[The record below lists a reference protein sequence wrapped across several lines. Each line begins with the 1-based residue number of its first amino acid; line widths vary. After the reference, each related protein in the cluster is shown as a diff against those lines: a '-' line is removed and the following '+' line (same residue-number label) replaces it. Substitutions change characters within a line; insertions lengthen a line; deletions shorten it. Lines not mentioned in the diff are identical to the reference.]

1 MELSHLDEH
10 GNARMV
16 DVTEKV
22 NTLRVA
28 TASGIVTMDAST
40 LHLIQSHGLPKG
52 DVLATAR
59 IAGIQGAKRT
69 HELIP
74 MCHNLPLDAVEVNFT
89 IDEGNNAIHIE
100 ATAKCVWKTG
110 VEMEAM
116 TAVAIA
122 GLTIYDMV
130 KAVDKHVVISEIK
143 LEQKSGGKSGE
154 FIRQRKVL

>member
-1 MELSHLDEH
+1 MELTHLDKK

-16 DVTEKV
+16 DVSEKSA
-22 NTLRVA
+22 TLRSA

-40 LHLIQSHGLPKG
+40 LTLIQNQGLPKG

-74 MCHNLPLDAVEVNFT
+74 MCHNLPIDAVSVDFAFDMPNHC
-89 IDEGNNAIHIE
+89 IRIE
-100 ATAKCVWKTG
+100 ATVKCFWKTG

-130 KAVDKHVVISEIK
+130 KAVDKHVVISEVR
-143 LEQKSGGKSGE
+143 LEKKNGGKSGE
-154 FIRQRKVL
+154 FIRERKVM

>member
-1 MELSHLDEH
+1 MKLTHVDEK

-16 DVTEKV
+16 DVSEKSA
-22 NTLRVA
+22 TLRSA

-40 LHLIQSHGLPKG
+40 LTLIQNQGLPKG

-59 IAGIQGAKRT
+59 IAGIMGAKRT

-74 MCHNLPLDAVEVNFT
+74 MCHNLPIDAVSVDFE
-89 IDEGNNAIHIE
+89 IDKLHQCIRIE
-100 ATAKCVWKTG
+100 ATVKCFWKTG

-116 TAVAIA
+116 SAIAIA

-130 KAVDKHVVISEIK
+130 KAVDKHVVISEIR
-143 LEQKSGGKSGE
+143 LEKKSGGKSGE
-154 FIRQRKVL
+154 FIFERKVM

>member
-16 DVTEKV
+16 DVTEKA

-40 LHLIQSHGLPKG
+40 LHLIQVRGLPKG

-74 MCHNLPLDAVEVNFT
+74 MCHNLPLDAVEIDFT
-89 IDEGNNAIHIE
+89 VDEEHSAIHIE

-130 KAVDKHVVISEIK
+130 KAVDKHVVISEIR
-143 LEQKSGGKSGE
+143 LEKKSGGKSGE

>member
-40 LHLIQSHGLPKG
+40 LRLIQSHGLPKG

-122 GLTIYDMV
+122 GLTVYDMV

>member
-1 MELSHLDEH
+1 MGEAVKDRLRMLEALAGFDPPPESVPINCLVAIEGTPLENASPVDIFELV
-10 GNARMV
+10 R
-16 DVTEKV
+16 
-22 NTLRVA
+22 
-28 TASGIVTMDAST
+28 
-40 LHLIQSHGLPKG
+40 LI
-52 DVLATAR
+52 ATAR

-74 MCHNLPLDAVEVNFT
+74 MCHNLPLDAIEVNFT
-89 IDEGNNAIHIE
+89 VDEKNNVIHIE
-100 ATAKCVWKTG
+100 AIAKCVWKTG

>member
-1 MELSHLDEH
+1 MELSHLDEK

-16 DVTEKV
+16 DVSEKTHT
-22 NTLRVA
+22 NRSA

-40 LHLIQSHGLPKG
+40 LDLIQNHGLPKG

-74 MCHNLPLDAVEVNFT
+74 MCHNLPLDAVLIDFT
-89 IDEGNNAIHIE
+89 LDLPKHCVHIT
-100 ATAKCVWKTG
+100 ATVKCVWKTG
-110 VEMEAM
+110 VEMEAL

-130 KAVDKHVVISEIK
+130 KAVDKNVVISEIR
-143 LEQKSGGKSGE
+143 LEKKSGGKSGE
-154 FIRQRKVL
+154 FIRERKVL

>member
-28 TASGIVTMDAST
+28 TASGIVTMDVST

-74 MCHNLPLDAVEVNFT
+74 MCHNLPLDAIEVNFT
-89 IDEGNNAIHIE
+89 VDEGNNAIHIE

>member
-1 MELSHLDEH
+1 MKLTHVDEK

-16 DVTEKV
+16 DVSEKSA
-22 NTLRVA
+22 TLRSA

-40 LHLIQSHGLPKG
+40 LTLIQNQGLPKG

-59 IAGIQGAKRT
+59 IAGIMGAKRT

-74 MCHNLPLDAVEVNFT
+74 MCHNLPIDAVSVDFE
-89 IDEGNNAIHIE
+89 IDKLHQRIRIE
-100 ATAKCVWKTG
+100 ATVKCFWKTG

-116 TAVAIA
+116 SAIAIA

-130 KAVDKHVVISEIK
+130 KAVDKHVVISEIR
-143 LEQKSGGKSGE
+143 LEKKSGGKSGE
-154 FIRQRKVL
+154 FIFERKVM

>member
-1 MELSHLDEH
+1 
-10 GNARMV
+10 MV
-16 DVTEKV
+16 DVSEK
-22 NTLRVA
+22 TLNLRIA
-28 TASGIVTMDAST
+28 TASGIVTMDAAT
-40 LHLIQSHGLPKG
+40 LDLIQNNGLPKG

-74 MCHNLPLDAVEVNFT
+74 MCHNLPLDAVLVDFT
-89 IDEGNNAIHIE
+89 IDSPNQCVHIT
-100 ATAKCVWKTG
+100 ATVKCFWKTG

-130 KAVDKHVVISEIK
+130 KAVDKNVVISQIR
-143 LEQKSGGKSGE
+143 LEKKSGGKSGE
-154 FIRQRKVL
+154 FIRERKVL